1 MTGPRA
7 PHHGA
12 GTDGPVTVDVEG
24 RALRLTN
31 LSKVLWPSVGMTKAD
46 LVTYYVTVAPALLAH
61 IAGHPLTLH
70 RFPDGVDG
78 PDWFETRA
86 PAHPDWVRT
95 HAMASFRSG
104 KDVHAVVVDDLPAL
118 VWAANAAAIE
128 LHPYLATTDDLHQ
141 PTDLV
146 FDLDPGPPADLLDTA
161 RVALRLRSEL
171 EDLGLESYPKTSG
184 GKGLHV
190 YVPLNSPHDFAATKT
205 FARTV
210 ARRLA
215 EHDDHVVDVMTKAH
229 RTGKVFVDWSQ
240 NDAGK
245 STIAP
250 YSLRGL
256 WYPTVSTPVT
266 WDEVATA
273 VTDDDLGQLVF
284 LAEDVPPRLERIGDP
299 FAPVRTRTQ
308 SLPA

>member
-1 MTGPRA
+1 
-7 PHHGA
+7 
-12 GTDGPVTVDVEG
+12 
-24 RALRLTN
+24 
-31 LSKVLWPSVGMTKAD
+31 
-46 LVTYYVTVAPALLAH
+46 VTVAPAL
-61 IAGHPLTLH
+61 IPQVAGHPLTLR

-95 HAMASFRSG
+95 QAMTSFRSG
-104 KDVHAVVVDDLPAL
+104 KDVHAVVVDDFAGLA
-118 VWAANAAAIE
+118 WAANAAAIE
-128 LHPYLATTDDLHQ
+128 LHPYLARAEDLHR
-141 PTDLV
+141 PTVVV
-146 FDLDPGPPADLLDTA
+146 FDLDPGPPADMLDA
-161 RVALRLRSEL
+161 VRVALTLRSEL
-171 EDLGLESYPKTSG
+171 DDLGLESYPKTSG

-190 YVPLNSPHDFAATKT
+190 YVPLATAHDFGATKA

-215 EHDDHVVDVMTKAH
+215 ERDDRVVDVMTVAR

-256 WYPTVSTPVT
+256 WYPTASTPVT
-266 WDEVATA
+266 WDEVAAA
-273 VTDDDLGQLVF
+273 VAAQDLGHLVF
-284 LAEDVPPRLERIGDP
+284 LAGDIPSRLDRIGDP
-299 FAPVRTRTQ
+299 FAPVVTRVQ

>member
-1 MTGPRA
+1 VSRSAIPR
-7 PHHGA
+7 GA
-12 GTDGPVTVDVEG
+12 RHDEPVTVDVEG
-24 RALRLTN
+24 RAVRLTN
-31 LSKVLWPSVGMTKAD
+31 LSKVLWPSLGMTKGD
-46 LVTYYVTVAPALLAH
+46 LLTYYVTVAPALVPH
-61 IAGHPLTLH
+61 VAGHPLTLH
-70 RFPDGVDG
+70 RFPDGVAG

-86 PAHPDWVRT
+86 PPHPDWVRT
-95 HAMASFRSG
+95 QAMTTFRSG
-104 KDVHAVVVDDLPAL
+104 KDVHAVVVDDLPSL

-128 LHPYLATTDDLHQ
+128 LHPYLARADELDR
-141 PTDLV
+141 PTAVV
-146 FDLDPGPPADLLDTA
+146 FDLDPGSPADLLDAA
-161 RVALRLRSEL
+161 RVALTLRTEL
-171 EDLGLESYPKTSG
+171 DRLGLDAYPKTSG

-190 YVPLNSPHDFAATKT
+190 YVPLDTIHDFAATKA

-215 EHDDHVVDVMTKAH
+215 ERQDQVVDVMTKAR

-266 WDEVATA
+266 WDEVEAA
-273 VTDDDLGQLVF
+273 VAAHDLGRLVF
-284 LAEDVPPRLERIGDP
+284 LADDLPERLDRLGDP
-299 FAPVRTRTQ
+299 FASVLTRAQT
-308 SLPA
+308 LPA